1 MSSMTPPMGF
11 QQDAIR
17 SAVSVFSSC
26 LTELA
31 KVRGTAQEA
40 TSRQLIIA
48 HRGVLLFEAPTGT
61 GKTLMAGNTV
71 EQLSLSYKIIWFWF
85 APFAG
90 VISQAATS
98 IGREFKSLR
107 VKDPAVD
114 REITSLASGDV
125 FITTWASVAVTNT
138 ESRKVRK
145 ESELQLSLDDMIEQ
159 ARILGFHIGVV
170 IDESHHSFRGQSQ
183 AFAFYRE
190 VLAPDITILATATP
204 KDRDVEDFV
213 ARNGIKHL
221 NRISVSRKKGVDA
234 GLIKKGVKV
243 AVFKAPQPGVEELV
257 NFRQTAL
264 KYGVRAH
271 NQIKKLLEE
280 AGQTITPLLLVQAES
295 QDKIKEVEQ
304 WLYGMGFSTG
314 QVRSHSSKEPD
325 PHLLAIAADES
336 VEVLIFVMAVA
347 TGFDVPRAWT
357 LVSLRT
363 SRDADF
369 GTQVVGRIM
378 RVDRRLQNGAEV
390 PDALQHAYVF
400 LADNEAQTGL
410 NTAAQRINAIEDELA
425 VVADNVAVITIG
437 EETTATVTDKHGQ
450 LSLLTVS
457 GGNKEETSLNDEHSQ
472 EQSGAPSATEQ
483 QALFELGLTPS
494 PPVIPSRNTGG
505 ATVSPPPKQP
515 SVFRYPL
522 RNDMAFP
529 QQFRKAIVSVEQENL
544 LAEVVSLFRFDDSLI
559 NVARQSA
566 AKIIM
571 EQTEIFGQ
579 NSELPEEVLAVLAQ
593 EEIDKHAQ
601 MTLNFANKDGMINI
615 RDMFIALE
623 KQLEREFRDRGW
635 ADMDET
641 GALRKAMNKILALR
655 PAMLRDAV
663 IEATK
668 RHIMVVDA
676 AKLPVEVVVTGSPL
690 QPSRLNIYKVYP
702 DDLNSWE
709 LAFVQELDRDTA
721 GTVLWW
727 HRNPPRKPYSVGIP
741 LPGQSQQS
749 YYWPDFIVGVNNR
762 SRGNGILLVETK
774 RVLNDEEGNAHAK
787 SKVEHPEYKKPM
799 MLYWE
804 NEARWMVVE
813 YDPAQDKNVLERVW
827 KASLMVGW

>member
-1 MSSMTPPMGF
+1 
-11 QQDAIR
+11 
-17 SAVSVFSSC
+17 
-26 LTELA
+26 
-31 KVRGTAQEA
+31 
-40 TSRQLIIA
+40 
-48 HRGVLLFEAPTGT
+48 
-61 GKTLMAGNTV
+61 MAGNTV
-71 EQLSLSYKIIWFWF
+71 EQLSLTHKIIWFWF

-90 VISQAATS
+90 VVDQTIKAISQ
-98 IGREFKSLR
+98 EFKSLR
-107 VKDPAVD
+107 VKNPATD
-114 REITSLASGDV
+114 REITTLASGDV
-125 FITTWASVAVTNT
+125 FITTWASVAVVNT
-138 ESRKVRK
+138 ESRKIRQD
-145 ESELQLSLDDMIEQ
+145 SELQLSLDEMIEQ
-159 ARILGFHIGVV
+159 ARALGFHIGVV

-190 VLAPDITILATATP
+190 VLSPDITILATATP

-221 NRISVSRKKGVDA
+221 NRISVSRKSGVDA

-243 AVFKAPQPGVEELV
+243 AVFKAPQPGVQELV

-271 NQIKKLLEE
+271 NQIKALLADSE
-280 AGQTITPLLLVQAES
+280 QTITPLLLVQAES
-295 QDKIKEVEQ
+295 QDNIKTVEQ
-304 WLYGMGFSTG
+304 WLYDLGFSAG

-325 PHLLAIAADES
+325 PHLLAIAADEG
-336 VEVLIFVMAVA
+336 VEVLVFVMAVA

-369 GTQVVGRIM
+369 GAQIVGRIM
-378 RVDRRLQNGAEV
+378 RVDRRLQHVEEV
-390 PDALQHAYVF
+390 PEALQHAYVF

-425 VVADNVAVITIG
+425 VVSDNVAVFTVG
-437 EETTATVTDKHGQ
+437 EETTATVTDRHGQ
-450 LSLLTVS
+450 LPLITP
-457 GGNKEETSLNDEHSQ
+457 GGDNKDGRE
-472 EQSGAPSATEQ
+472 GATPNSDNPGGANSATAAEQ
-483 QALFELGLTPS
+483 QALFELGLVPSAPSSKTSATGSGKTPS
-494 PPVIPSRNTGG
+494 PPP
-505 ATVSPPPKQP
+505 AQKQP
-515 SVFRYPL
+515 SVFRYRL
-522 RNDMAFP
+522 RDDMTFP
-529 QQFRKAIVSVEQENL
+529 RQFRKAIISVEQENL
-544 LAEVVSLFRFDDSLI
+544 LAEVVSLFRFDDALL

-579 NSELPEEVLAVLAQ
+579 TSDSPEEVLAILAQ

-601 MTLNFANKDGMINI
+601 MTLDFANKDGMINI
-615 RDMFIALE
+615 RDLFLALE
-623 KQLEREFRDRGW
+623 KQLGREFRDHGW
-635 ADMDET
+635 ADMEDPMV
-641 GALRKAMNKILALR
+641 LRRAMNKILALR

-668 RHIMVVDA
+668 RHVTVVDA
-676 AKLPVEVVVTGSPL
+676 ASLPDEVIAGSPL
-690 QPSRLNIYKVYP
+690 QSSRLNIYKMYP

-709 LAFVQELDRDTA
+709 LPFAQELDRDTT

-741 LPGQSQQS
+741 LPGQAQQS
-749 YYWPDFIVGVNNR
+749 YYWPDFIVGVNGR

-774 RVLNDEEGNAHAK
+774 RVLNDQEGNAHAK
-787 SKVEHPEYKKPM
+787 SKVDHPEYKKPM

-804 NEARWMVVE
+804 NESRWMVVE
-813 YDPAQDKNVLERVW
+813 YDPAQDKNVLDRVW
-827 KASLMVGW
+827 KAGLMVGW